1 MNRLMLA
8 CLTVVLAAMAPT
20 LTFSA
25 EPADQK
31 PVLRTGFV
39 DFPPFKYVDKEGN
52 AAGPWVDMTEAVAAE
67 AGYKVDWV
75 HLPIARV
82 YLYLRT
88 GRIDFWPGVANIPQI
103 RGSVYESAATPM
115 RVVLYAFHQK
125 HVEPPEDL
133 TSLEGT
139 PLIMINGYSYL
150 GALRELSLNES
161 DLSYAPGH
169 QSALRML
176 ELGRG
181 QYLLDYDEPVQA
193 VKHLFPA
200 LDLTGTP
207 IFQARGAFIV
217 SRANPDAEIIV
228 RKFDDAYKR
237 LTDSGQLQALQ

>member
-1 MNRLMLA
+1 MNRLVLA
-8 CLTVVLAAMAPT
+8 CLIVVLAAMAPT

-25 EPADQK
+25 KPADQK

-39 DFPPFKYVDKEGN
+39 DFPPFKYVDRDGN
-52 AAGPWVDMTEAVAAE
+52 ASGPWIDMTEAVADE
-67 AGYKVDWV
+67 AGYKVEWV

-115 RVVLYAFHQK
+115 RVILYAFHQE
-125 HVEPPEDL
+125 HVEPPDDL
-133 TSLEGT
+133 ASLQGK

-150 GALRELSLNES
+150 GALRNLALNDS

-169 QSALRML
+169 ESALRML

-181 QYLLDYDEPVQA
+181 QYVLDYDEPVQA
-193 VKHLFPA
+193 VKHLFPG
-200 LDLTGTP
+200 LELTGTP

-217 SRANPDAEIIV
+217 SRANPDTATIV
-228 RKFDDAYKR
+228 RQFDDAYKR
-237 LTDSGQLQALQ
+237 LVESGQLQTLQ